1 MVKYLKNKDLKG
13 PVFTVSPE
21 MELYV
26 FTELSKGW
34 ISLKSGIFITLDGTK
49 ENTFSRFGMKLGK

>member
-1 MVKYLKNKDLKG
+1 MELKG

-26 FTELSKGW
+26 FTELSKW
-34 ISLKSGIFITLDGTK
+34 INFTKSWDFHPVSITLDGTK
-49 ENTFSRFGMKLGK
+49 KTHFLDLV